1 MRAAPAWGA
10 STEQDFACFP
20 TLACHG
26 GLIHR
31 QFTGQQVP
39 VRRDLLAGGKRDDIP
54 ADNVLR
60 RDLPHAFLPG
70 GVRSPDTADSAC
82 ADPDSRAYAASEP
95 CSDSVEISVAKKT
108 ASAMPPVS
116 NQSAPRKANSRFSPR
131 AHSRMRMTGSP
142 RLARNL
148 RQKPRRGFFASGG
161 YFRPGGGCFH
171 FGGGQG
177 MGMCRTRRN
186 GGAGQRLHTVSS
198 FLGENLR
205 GCRRIVPA
213 GARR

>member
-1 MRAAPAWGA
+1 M
-10 STEQDFACFP
+10 
-20 TLACHG
+20 
-26 GLIHR
+26 
-31 QFTGQQVP
+31 P

-60 RDLPHAFLPG
+60 RDLPHAFLPC

-82 ADPDSRAYAASEP
+82 ADLGQPGIRRFGAVLGQRGDQRCQKDCQRNAARLEP
-95 CSDSVEISVAKKT
+95 VCAPEGEQQVQPQGAQQDADDGIAQIGEKPAPE
-108 ASAMPPVS
+108 APPRLLRQAVT
-116 NQSAPRKANSRFSPR
+116 SAPA
-131 AHSRMRMTGSP
+131 A
-142 RLARNL
+142 
-148 RQKPRRGFFASGG
+148 
-161 YFRPGGGCFH
+161 GCFH